1 MEYSQY
7 QKERIANQL
16 LEFYKDGKYAFDDTK
31 KRQSQTHYNKKS
43 EITRCVDKWC
53 KTSDIVKWIIPILDY
68 NLETSYEELEKEW
81 DKNHRLAI
89 KVEDWENKY
98 HYMEQHLEQ
107 EAKKLMK
114 EKMDEWVSEKEDI
127 AKLYEELEEVKNRM
141 SEMLRRPTRSMNLQA
156 QENQRLLNCVKRM
169 EDELREKR
177 TEDAEAMLNDK
188 ADAPGLRKS
197 VKRLESQN
205 TKLDRETL
213 KLQKQKMEGDVRYL
227 ELKTKT
233 DSIIADMKTEFEI
246 AKLQTEY
253 YKIKDSVSV
262 HQSPQQSLQSHPQVE
277 EVVLGQE

>member
-1 MEYSQY
+1 
-7 QKERIANQL
+7 
-16 LEFYKDGKYAFDDTK
+16 
-31 KRQSQTHYNKKS
+31 
-43 EITRCVDKWC
+43 
-53 KTSDIVKWIIPILDY
+53 
-68 NLETSYEELEKEW
+68 
-81 DKNHRLAI
+81 
-89 KVEDWENKY
+89 
-98 HYMEQHLEQ
+98 
-107 EAKKLMK
+107 
-114 EKMDEWVSEKEDI
+114 
-127 AKLYEELEEVKNRM
+127 
-141 SEMLRRPTRSMNLQA
+141 MNLQA

-233 DSIIADMKTEFEI
+233 DSIIADMKTELEK